1 MHRFVRVATSALV
14 LGVAACAG
22 TPQHSNSVQ
31 QASVTAGAD
40 AAVDALYQRLDEDS
54 RRYGGGLEL
63 ARSGDAAG
71 AQREI
76 KAALDDLRAAA
87 TQCARVPHCNQQRFI
102 AGLDTL
108 LRQGIGGP
116 VDEASPDST
125 PEATAEAG
133 ESAPVTAALPELGRS
148 VALLKGRELGEIIAL
163 NGPVK
168 AALEQWLTQYRPNLM
183 LAYENYEYM
192 RYQMAPEY
200 HKAGLPEA
208 LLFGM
213 MAKESGGKVH
223 AVSRSGASGPLQFM
237 YATGQ
242 RFGLGTVDGF
252 DQRFD
257 ARLST
262 RANAAYLNEQ
272 LAIFNNNLELVI
284 GAYNGGEGAMRR
296 RVAAAG
302 GTISFW
308 DPKIYY
314 DVSQETR
321 EYVPMVL
328 AAAWLFL
335 HPERYNLE
343 FPKIPGHAGSI
354 TLKRPASIAEL
365 TICLGQDGNL
375 QNGWFRTLRNL
386 NPQLDPQAQEPAG
399 AKLAVPLH
407 LEKTYARNCAEGRWP
422 ELAAELHAAVVPAAP
437 AVALVQKR
445 SSPAQKRP
453 SSSAPEARTYV
464 VRKGDSVASIA
475 RNNRCGSMH
484 DIANANG
491 LRAPH
496 YPIKPG
502 QVLKLGSCTR

>member
-1 MHRFVRVATSALV
+1 MHHLARVAASAAV
-14 LGVAACAG
+14 LALAACAG
-22 TPQHSNSVQ
+22 TPQQPARH
-31 QASVTAGAD
+31 ASAKGTD
-40 AAVDALYQRLDEDS
+40 AAAEALYQRLDEDS
-54 RRYGGGLEL
+54 RRYSGGLEL
-63 ARSGDAAG
+63 ARNGDTVG

-87 TQCARVPHCNQQRFI
+87 VHCERVPHCHQQRFI
-102 AGLDTL
+102 AGMDAL
-108 LRQGIGGP
+108 LRQGIGSPAGES
-116 VDEASPDST
+116 DEGSGATT

-148 VALLKGRELGEIIAL
+148 VALLKGRELGDIIAL

-192 RYQMAPEY
+192 RFQMAPEY

-242 RFGLGTVDGF
+242 RFGLGTVAGF

-257 ARLST
+257 PRLSA
-262 RANAAYLNEQ
+262 RANAAYINEQ
-272 LAIFNNNLELVI
+272 LAIFNNNLELVV

-302 GTISFW
+302 GEVSFW

-365 TICLGQDGNL
+365 TICLGQDGSMP
-375 QNGWFRTLRNL
+375 NGWFRTLRNL
-386 NPQLDPQAQEPAG
+386 NPQLDPQVQEPAG
-399 AKLAVPLH
+399 ARLTVPLR
-407 LEKTYARNCAEGRWP
+407 LEKTYARDCAGGRWP
-422 ELAAELHAAVVPAAP
+422 TLAAELHAAVVPAP
-437 AVALVQKR
+437 PPVALAQKK
-445 SSPAQKRP
+445 SSPPGRTAGKPQP
-453 SSSAPEARTYV
+453 RTYV
-464 VRKGDSVASIA
+464 VRKGDSVAAIA
-475 RNNRCGSMH
+475 RSTRCGTLH
-484 DIANANG
+484 DIARANG

-502 QVLKLGSCTR
+502 QVLKLGNCAR